1 MPSSVRMSSGKILFN
16 PQTSKT
22 KEISFALSLVHSN
35 KINNLNAREI
45 NMPFS
50 GKQLSNTE
58 LIHEVCIENFPSQP
72 IKYDECIVSLT
83 AIEVVDEKVNSIC
96 KTQTHNSYFKNC
108 QLLEKVCDKARSICE
123 TKNGYVSKDCTSL
136 SESCYRKLFSV
147 QQLHKTI
154 SEFGASK
161 SEASVA
167 SIRMDA
173 SIKSQY
179 GSKGVSIGASGAI
192 KKTELSSGKQEISM
206 VSNIEVKAVT
216 SPIYEVKLVSKVEV
230 PRVNNR
236 WNTERLIEEAIQL
249 VLNGQ
254 IQFGFETEQKQII
267 ELKSTILKSQEQMR
281 SVKLS
286 PEYLRCKEQEL
297 EGKVLSNVCEY
308 TRHQAAS
315 VDKLEAEIKFPTF
328 FTRSPIFYKAGDLIR
343 SIFLGQMWHEESTY
357 VSQNSLKLVAKVKR
371 TGEEAQLIAEYAG
384 QKYKIVDVR
393 IPSLLRPI
401 FPISMR
407 NPVTYT
413 AVQKLTRG
421 QIPAS
426 CRIEPTYIA
435 TFDNKTY
442 SYEMNDCYHLV
453 FRDCSEVLPVAV
465 MAKTLSSNLKE
476 VKILAGQV
484 SMVMSPKS
492 KTEVEL
498 KMNLEGQVKN
508 IIVNAGQ
515 IKEIKNSEQ
524 LTILEIRRYQDNVY
538 TVYLPKEGLL
548 VLFDGE
554 RVEISASQLLKSR
567 ACGLCGDLDH
577 ENTADLKSPEMCVM
591 RPRFTAYSYM
601 IQEQCQGIPSQ
612 EKTKYEKELSQC
624 VKSKIIPTDLKPLSK
639 IVTQMVKPII
649 SQHVVKKQTGKTC
662 LSVQRI
668 KVCSKISKDEVHEP
682 KPIKV
687 QRKLI
692 QYVCVDAPSV
702 EAQSLEQRAKA
713 GEQLEMRSLGKPVAF
728 SKIEYEPVLC
738 ERQSNEL

>member
-1 MPSSVRMSSGKILFN
+1 MG
-16 PQTSKT
+16 
-22 KEISFALSLVHSN
+22 
-35 KINNLNAREI
+35 
-45 NMPFS
+45 
-50 GKQLSNTE
+50 
-58 LIHEVCIENFPSQP
+58 
-72 IKYDECIVSLT
+72 
-83 AIEVVDEKVNSIC
+83 
-96 KTQTHNSYFKNC
+96 
-108 QLLEKVCDKARSICE
+108 
-123 TKNGYVSKDCTSL
+123 
-136 SESCYRKLFSV
+136 
-147 QQLHKTI
+147 
-154 SEFGASK
+154 
-161 SEASVA
+161 
-167 SIRMDA
+167 
-173 SIKSQY
+173 
-179 GSKGVSIGASGAI
+179 
-192 KKTELSSGKQEISM
+192 
-206 VSNIEVKAVT
+206 
-216 SPIYEVKLVSKVEV
+216 
-230 PRVNNR
+230 
-236 WNTERLIEEAIQL
+236 
-249 VLNGQ
+249 
-254 IQFGFETEQKQII
+254 
-267 ELKSTILKSQEQMR
+267 
-281 SVKLS
+281 
-286 PEYLRCKEQEL
+286 
-297 EGKVLSNVCEY
+297 
-308 TRHQAAS
+308 
-315 VDKLEAEIKFPTF
+315 EAEIKFPTF

-476 VKILAGQV
+476 VK
-484 SMVMSPKS
+484 
-492 KTEVEL
+492 
-498 KMNLEGQVKN
+498 
-508 IIVNAGQ
+508 
-515 IKEIKNSEQ
+515 NSEQ

-624 VKSKIIPTDLKPLSK
+624 VKSKIIPTD
-639 IVTQMVKPII
+639 
-649 SQHVVKKQTGKTC
+649 
-662 LSVQRI
+662 
-668 KVCSKISKDEVHEP
+668 
-682 KPIKV
+682 
-687 QRKLI
+687 
-692 QYVCVDAPSV
+692 
-702 EAQSLEQRAKA
+702 
-713 GEQLEMRSLGKPVAF
+713 
-728 SKIEYEPVLC
+728 
-738 ERQSNEL
+738 

>member
-1 MPSSVRMSSGKILFN
+1 MG
-16 PQTSKT
+16 
-22 KEISFALSLVHSN
+22 
-35 KINNLNAREI
+35 
-45 NMPFS
+45 
-50 GKQLSNTE
+50 
-58 LIHEVCIENFPSQP
+58 
-72 IKYDECIVSLT
+72 
-83 AIEVVDEKVNSIC
+83 
-96 KTQTHNSYFKNC
+96 
-108 QLLEKVCDKARSICE
+108 
-123 TKNGYVSKDCTSL
+123 
-136 SESCYRKLFSV
+136 
-147 QQLHKTI
+147 
-154 SEFGASK
+154 
-161 SEASVA
+161 
-167 SIRMDA
+167 
-173 SIKSQY
+173 
-179 GSKGVSIGASGAI
+179 
-192 KKTELSSGKQEISM
+192 
-206 VSNIEVKAVT
+206 
-216 SPIYEVKLVSKVEV
+216 
-230 PRVNNR
+230 
-236 WNTERLIEEAIQL
+236 
-249 VLNGQ
+249 
-254 IQFGFETEQKQII
+254 
-267 ELKSTILKSQEQMR
+267 
-281 SVKLS
+281 
-286 PEYLRCKEQEL
+286 
-297 EGKVLSNVCEY
+297 
-308 TRHQAAS
+308 
-315 VDKLEAEIKFPTF
+315 
-328 FTRSPIFYKAGDLIR
+328 
-343 SIFLGQMWHEESTY
+343 
-357 VSQNSLKLVAKVKR
+357 
-371 TGEEAQLIAEYAG
+371 AQLIAEYAG

-476 VKILAGQV
+476 VKI
-484 SMVMSPKS
+484 
-492 KTEVEL
+492 
-498 KMNLEGQVKN
+498 LEGQVKN

-649 SQHVVKKQTGKTC
+649 SQHDVKKQT
-662 LSVQRI
+662 
-668 KVCSKISKDEVHEP
+668 SKDEVHEP